1 MKNNGFLTGVL
12 VSLQVS
18 EVDNGQHCTDTD
30 IPKGGPGAWD
40 ERHKGRLDSFAL
52 LFAPLMFPFAS
63 DMMAGW

>member
-30 IPKGGPGAWD
+30 IPKGGPGA
-40 ERHKGRLDSFAL
+40 
-52 LFAPLMFPFAS
+52 
-63 DMMAGW
+63 